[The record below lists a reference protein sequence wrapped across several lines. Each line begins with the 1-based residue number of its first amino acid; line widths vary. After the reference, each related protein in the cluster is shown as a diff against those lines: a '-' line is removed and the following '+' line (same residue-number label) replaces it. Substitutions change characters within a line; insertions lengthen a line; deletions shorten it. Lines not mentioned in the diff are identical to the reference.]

1 MTTSE
6 RLEEILVRQYDLKR
20 EDLGAGTTLE
30 GLGLDSMSVIDLL
43 FTIEDE
49 FQVTIPRD
57 QVELKSLADVVAYI
71 DRLVAEQHALPG
83 PPPPPP

>member
-1 MTTSE
+1 
-6 RLEEILVRQYDLKR
+6 
-20 EDLGAGTTLE
+20 
-30 GLGLDSMSVIDLL
+30 MSVIDLL